1 MNATSVKG
9 FFFLDTNVFVYTFDR
24 SAPEKQ
30 TVSREWVRQALRT
43 QRGMTGAQVVQEFLN
58 VALTKFKHPMGVTEA
73 REYLNGVMRP
83 LCQHFPAMPSF
94 DHALFIREE
103 TGYAWY
109 DSLVIA
115 AAVEAKCTWL
125 ISEDLQHG
133 RKIGSLTIHNP
144 FRQP

>member
-1 MNATSVKG
+1 MNAANMKG
-9 FFFLDTNVFVYTFDR
+9 LFFLDTNIFVYTFDP
-24 SAPEKQ
+24 SAPDKQ
-30 TVSREWVRQALRT
+30 LIARDWVRQALLT
-43 QRGMTGAQVVQEFLN
+43 QRGLTGAQVVQEFMN
-58 VALTKFKHPMGVTEA
+58 VALKKFVHPMGVTEA

-94 DHALFIREE
+94 DRALLIREE

-115 AAVEAKCTWL
+115 AALEARCAWL

-133 RKIGSLTIHNP
+133 QKIGAITIHNP
-144 FRQP
+144 FK

>member
-1 MNATSVKG
+1 MNAANMKG
-9 FFFLDTNVFVYTFDR
+9 LFFLDTNIFVYTFDR
-24 SAPEKQ
+24 TSPDKQ
-30 TVSREWVRQALRT
+30 VIAREWVHQALLT
-43 QRGMTGAQVVQEFLN
+43 QRGMTGTQVVQEFMN
-58 VALTKFKHPMGVTEA
+58 VALKKFEHPMGVTEA

-94 DHALFIREE
+94 DRALLIREE

-115 AAVEAKCTWL
+115 AALEARCAWL

-133 RKIGSLTIHNP
+133 RKIGTVTIHNP
-144 FRQP
+144 FK